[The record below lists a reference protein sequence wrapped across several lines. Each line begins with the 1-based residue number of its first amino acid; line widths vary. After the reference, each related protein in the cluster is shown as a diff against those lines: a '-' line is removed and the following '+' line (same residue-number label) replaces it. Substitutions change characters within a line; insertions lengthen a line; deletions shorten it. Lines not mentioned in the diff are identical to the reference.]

1 VGQAGESLKESALRL
16 GDIHLVHSLPGRIRF
31 KLEGIKGNPDQARET
46 EARLAGLRGMHGVQA
61 SYVTGSV
68 VARYDPSVLES
79 LDLHFAIA
87 KALGVA
93 PSDLNAEYLAKWSAK
108 ETNGVPS
115 STMESIQNWRM
126 LVPIALCLFGIRGL
140 LVTDKLSFPQWY
152 DYLWFAFGTYVALNR
167 SEMAN
172 PEKIRRQA

>member
-1 VGQAGESLKESALRL
+1 VRL
-16 GDIHLVHSLPGRIRF
+16 EDIHLVHSLAGRIRF
-31 KLEGIKGNPDQARET
+31 KLGGIKGNPDQAREIET
-46 EARLAGLRGMHGVQA
+46 RLATVKGMRSVQA

-68 VARYDPSVLES
+68 VAKYDPTILES
-79 LDLHFAIA
+79 LDLHFAVA

-93 PSDLNAEYLAKWSAK
+93 PSDLNAEYLATWSAR

-115 STMESIQNWRM
+115 STIESIQNWRM
-126 LVPIALCLFGIRGL
+126 LVPLAFCLFGIRGL
-140 LVTDKLSFPQWY
+140 LVTDKLTFPQWY
-152 DYLWFAFGTYVALNR
+152 DYLWFAFGTYVALNP